1 MRPMVYFLA
10 LIPATGLTIG
20 GYFVLFLSNRSEGN
34 FRAFGKHLAFW
45 CFTLAGL
52 VILGSI
58 FAAAAGG
65 RGRDRNEVREF
76 RMMRG
81 MEGPMGPGQMGPG
94 FMAMPPGAYPATP
107 VPPPPGAPGGPQPG
121 VLIPPGIQS
130 APTPPQ

>member
-1 MRPMVYFLA
+1 MRPMMYFLA

-34 FRAFGKHLAFW
+34 FRAFGKYLAFW
-45 CFTLAGL
+45 CFTLAAL

-65 RGRDRNEVREF
+65 RGRDRDRNEVREF

-81 MEGPMGPGQMGPG
+81 MGPGQMGPG
-94 FMAMPPGAYPATP
+94 MMMPPGAFPAVP
-107 VPPPPGAPGGPQPG
+107 VPPPPGAPPVQPA
-121 VLIPPGIQS
+121 PPPAQ
-130 APTPPQ
+130 